1 MSQMSSATAITTM
14 TITAKPAGP
23 GVTEFGSTVIDG
35 VGIGVSVPVSTIPKS
50 TIICPP
56 LDLRSRNLE
65 LQPNDRKAPAV
76 TTAQEL
82 DERYGRTRRR
92 RLPWIVG
99 ILLVIAV
106 VGVFGWMTFMQS
118 ANSVDADDLGFE
130 VADEHSVTVRFQ
142 VTGGQGIDVAGAI
155 EALDEECGIVGWRI
169 VEIPASDEHLQQLS
183 TTVPTVA
190 EATTGLVNSCWVA

>member
-1 MSQMSSATAITTM
+1 M
-14 TITAKPAGP
+14 
-23 GVTEFGSTVIDG
+23 
-35 VGIGVSVPVSTIPKS
+35 
-50 TIICPP
+50 
-56 LDLRSRNLE
+56 
-65 LQPNDRKAPAV
+65 

-142 VTGGQGIDVAGAI
+142 VTGGQGKDVACAI
-155 EALDEECGIVGWRI
+155 EALDEEFGIVGWRI
-169 VEIPASDEHLQQLS
+169 VEIPASGEHLQQLS